1 VSRVIDRIRA
11 LPSWQVTLGIALLAL
26 GFLIAAQLASEG
38 PRIRYTT
45 QERTPLVETAQDLQ
59 AQQEALKAR
68 ILELRAAI
76 SEREGA
82 SRGSEDLVRQLGA
95 ELDEARV
102 VAGLLPLSGT
112 GLVLQLEDSADPVSP
127 GTTESDYLVTAGDL
141 RVLVEELWLVGAE
154 AIAINGER
162 ITTTSAIIDI
172 GPSVLVN
179 SAYLAPPFQIAAIG
193 PTDLY
198 DQLSAS
204 DGYLTFVRERVA
216 PFGLGLSLAEPE
228 QVDVPAFA
236 GIVSL
241 RHARVAP
248 DESAAG
254 PAPIAPAV
262 GP

>member
-1 VSRVIDRIRA
+1 VSRLADRLRA
-11 LPSWQVTLGIALLAL
+11 VPSWQLTLGVALLAL

-45 QERTPLVETAQDLQ
+45 QERPPLVETAQDLQ
-59 AQQEALKAR
+59 AQQESIKAR

-82 SRGSEDLVRQLGA
+82 SRGSADLVRQLRA
-95 ELDEARV
+95 ELDEAQV
-102 VAGLLPLSGT
+102 AAGLLPLAGT

-127 GTTESDYLVTAGDL
+127 GTTEADYLVTAGDL

-162 ITTTSAIIDI
+162 ITTTTAIIDI

-193 PTDLY
+193 PTDLF
-198 DQLSAS
+198 DRLSAS
-204 DGYLTFVRERVA
+204 PGYLRFVSERVA

-248 DESAAG
+248 QDAAV
-254 PAPIAPAV
+254 APSS
-262 GP
+262 GDQ